1 MSVLGQGVHF
11 ISCAWYTLFFTVHH
25 YRIAVVVQGWVT
37 VEASLILI
45 HHKQDGFLIHKRLCT
60 IAPPKRQ
67 HLQVEGDEIFY
78 AERPREINCSGF
90 QPVSLL
96 QHWAAINWW
105 QLKYNVTYKKDI
117 LACKPLGRFKQN
129 VI

>member
-1 MSVLGQGVHF
+1 MRVYSLQRKAQAVTKAARHL
-11 ISCAWYTLFFTVHH
+11 HH
-25 YRIAVVVQGWVT
+25 YKIAVVVQGWVT

-45 HHKQDGFLIHKRLCT
+45 HRKQDGFLMHKRLCT
-60 IAPPKRQ
+60 IIAPPKRQ
-67 HLQVEGDEIFY
+67 HLQVVGDEIFY

-105 QLKYNVTYKKDI
+105 QLYSIMSPTKRTFLPANH
-117 LACKPLGRFKQN
+117 
-129 VI
+129 